1 MEIPIYQALRQRI
14 ENAVVI
20 DFEADPLSVLMRI
33 AECETILSSALHGL
47 IVADSLGIPNMWS
60 TASGRLLGGEYKFHD
75 YYSVFGTAPR
85 PLLLQEPLL
94 PHAEKLPEW
103 IIKNYQIERKSVEKI
118 QKDLMDS
125 FPF

>member
-1 MEIPIYQALRQRI
+1 MRERI

-33 AECETILSSALHGL
+33 AECETICSSALHGL

-60 TASGRLLGGEYKFHD
+60 TASNRLLGGEYKFHD
-75 YYSVFGTAPR
+75 YYSVFNTAPR
-85 PLLLQEPLL
+85 PLLLHEPLL
-94 PHAEKLPEW
+94 PHAEKLPEY
-103 IIKNYQIERKSVEKI
+103 IVQNYQIERESVEKI
-118 QKDLMDS
+118 QKNLMDS